1 MENLTLMYLF
11 ILDQGNNNE
20 DDSDEEFTLKVRTL
34 DTFLTTPSPGAEVS
48 AAPFYG
54 LAYL

>member
-1 MENLTLMYLF
+1 MYLF

-20 DDSDEEFTLKVRTL
+20 DDDSDEEFTLKVGIL
-34 DTFLTTPSPGAEVS
+34 DTFLTTPLPGAEVS
-48 AAPFYG
+48 VAPFYG

>member
-1 MENLTLMYLF
+1 MYLF

-34 DTFLTTPSPGAEVS
+34 DTGAEVS
-48 AAPFYG
+48 VAHFMDWHTFNQ
-54 LAYL
+54 